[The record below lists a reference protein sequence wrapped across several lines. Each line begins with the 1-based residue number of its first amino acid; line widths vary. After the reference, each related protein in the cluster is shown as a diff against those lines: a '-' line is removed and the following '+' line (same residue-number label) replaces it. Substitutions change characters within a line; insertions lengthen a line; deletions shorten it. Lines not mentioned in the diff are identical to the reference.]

1 MLIAKCARKQ
11 IAVKTTPDRLRSRWH
26 SYPIDPMKL
35 LHRPDLYC
43 WSEFNTERNID
54 FHSIAWKQ
62 SAGNILIDPLPL
74 SAHDLAHLQSLG
86 GASWIVITNSD
97 HIRASQEIAKI
108 TGAQIAAPQG
118 ERDTFPISIDRWLS
132 DGDEILP
139 GLQAIALHGSKTPG
153 ELALLLEATTLITGD
168 LVRAH
173 RAGTLMLLPDAKL
186 ADCNLAL
193 DSVRRLARL
202 DRVETVL
209 VGDGWQIFQDG
220 QARLQELCS

>member
-1 MLIAKCARKQ
+1 
-11 IAVKTTPDRLRSRWH
+11 
-26 SYPIDPMKL
+26 MKL

-43 WSEFNTERNID
+43 WSEFNPERNID
-54 FHSIAWKQ
+54 FHSIAWLR

-74 SAHDLAHLQSLG
+74 SAHDWVHLHSLG

-108 TGAQIAAPQG
+108 TGAQIAAPLG
-118 ERDTFPISIDRWLS
+118 ERDTFPISIDRWLA
-132 DGDEILP
+132 DGEEIVP

-173 RAGTLMLLPDAKL
+173 RAGSLMLLPDAKL
-186 ADCNLAL
+186 TDRHLAL
-193 DSVRRLARL
+193 DSVRRLAGL
-202 DRVETVL
+202 ERVDTVL

-220 QARLQELCS
+220 QARLQELCG